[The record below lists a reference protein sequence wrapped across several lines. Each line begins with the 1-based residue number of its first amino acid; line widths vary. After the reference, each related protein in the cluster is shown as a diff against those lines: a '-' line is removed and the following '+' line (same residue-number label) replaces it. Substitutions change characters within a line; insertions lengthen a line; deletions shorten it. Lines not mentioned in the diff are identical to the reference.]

1 MDQEKASKVTIFWA
15 VMWSLMFIFSC
26 LITYFSISIEK
37 KFSLPVKTSFLIF
50 LCTIVKII
58 NSGLTFYDSTTTF
71 EEGLLSFLRN
81 APSFLLL
88 SSFLAIVLFWIQMY
102 HDPNKMKMKKK
113 VDPDS
118 CFSFMAK
125 PLYFIIILIQI
136 TFVLLIAIADARYP
150 NYSFFYKVVTF
161 FSRTFTIIL
170 SISFSAAFLIYG
182 FLVGRKQTNSVY
194 IFYTMAMLLGITFL
208 GNGIHVFLISFI
220 IPIVN
225 SNQLLVAT
233 SVDNVIDIFISL
245 EILILVYM
253 DSKARKQFYIKQ
265 EAEKD
270 FNNSHST
277 KTPHSPPQNPKQTTT
292 AYCSAA

>member
-1 MDQEKASKVTIFWA
+1 VVFSIQQHVAIKMDQDKASKITIFWA
-15 VMWSLMFIFSC
+15 IMWSLIFIFSC
-26 LITYFSISIEK
+26 ITTYFSISIEK

-58 NSGLTFYDSTTTF
+58 NSGLTFYNSTKVF
-71 EEGLLSFLRN
+71 EEGVLSFLRN

-102 HDPNKMKMKKK
+102 NDPNKMKIKKK

-125 PLYFIIILIQI
+125 PLYFTIILIQI
-136 TFVLLIAIADARYP
+136 IFVLLLAVADARYP

-161 FSRTFTIIL
+161 FSRTFTIVL

-194 IFYTMAMLLGITFL
+194 IFYTMALLLGVTF
-208 GNGIHVFLISFI
+208 F
-220 IPIVN
+220 
-225 SNQLLVAT
+225 
-233 SVDNVIDIFISL
+233 
-245 EILILVYM
+245 
-253 DSKARKQFYIKQ
+253 R
-265 EAEKD
+265 
-270 FNNSHST
+270 
-277 KTPHSPPQNPKQTTT
+277 
-292 AYCSAA
+292 